1 MAHKTITI
9 SEEAYEMLSDLKK
22 EGESFTE
29 VIKRVVKEVKTRP
42 LNSFSGSWKGDSE
55 ELNEIQKE
63 IQNMWKGYERTL
75 RRAE

>member
-9 SEEAYEMLSDLKK
+9 SEEAYEMLANLKK

-29 VIKRVVKEVKTRP
+29 VIKRVLKEVKNRP
-42 LNSFSGSWKGDSE
+42 LNSFSGSWKGDRE